1 MCTESILASRWY
13 GGLKRVEGMSGGWCG
28 TVGHAQYGTL
38 EYQIE
43 CVARG
48 LMFAN
53 LIFRAERQQKIP
65 KKGHKLLK
73 FPKRLEPHPVC
84 CPVLQQLS
92 DVSAGLCMLSVK
104 APEHRGTG
112 CCRQTNCVAF
122 CGGLVR
128 AQHPVSWD
136 CAEGYYVW
144 RFQLPSSLWNYVG
157 SAGVVVVTIGCCLF
171 PLSPHWVKARA
182 SATVALT
189 ARPHPAWVGWI

>member
-1 MCTESILASRWY
+1 VCTESILASRWY

-92 DVSAGLCMLSVK
+92 DVSAGLCML
-104 APEHRGTG
+104 
-112 CCRQTNCVAF
+112 
-122 CGGLVR
+122 
-128 AQHPVSWD
+128 PVSWD